1 MQPEIDQARL
11 DAETRVGLL
20 LDVSRSVHGTL
31 DLDEVLERLLCAAG
45 HVVAFDAGGIFVLR
59 DGLVHGRAASAGPL
73 IAGFARRGYDL
84 RPRGRD
90 AVLNQGVGITGY
102 AIRSGEV
109 VRVADVR
116 TDERYFEGRARTRSE
131 IAVPIS
137 RGGRVIGALN
147 LESDRLDA
155 FADADAET
163 LGFFAEA
170 AGIAI
175 ENAVLHERLLEGER
189 FESQM
194 RIAQEVQSRLLP
206 TDPPAVPGYE
216 LAGRCIPT
224 LRIGGDYY
232 DAISGSDGR
241 LTLVVA
247 DVAGKGVA
255 AALVMAAFRALLR
268 SRLETGG
275 SLAEVVTDVNRA
287 LPESLAGV
295 VFVTAF
301 VARLDPASGTLT
313 YVNAGHNPPFVVRD
327 PAGGGAPEWL
337 EQGGPLLGVFPAAR
351 FTEAATTLTPGDLL
365 VLYTD
370 GVVECGDPARTDF
383 GAERLATVAA
393 RLRERTAP
401 EVIREIVLLTREF
414 SGAVEYD
421 DDFTIVAL
429 RRDPT
434 GRALSPRA

>member
-1 MQPEIDQARL
+1 MQPDIDRPRL
-11 DAETRVGLL
+11 DDETRVGLL

-31 DLDEVLERLLCAAG
+31 DLDEVLERLLCVAG

-59 DGLVHGRAASAGPL
+59 EGFASAPGVAPGAK
-73 IAGFARRGYDL
+73 IAGFARRGYDGGA
-84 RPRGRD
+84 RARD
-90 AVLNQGVGITGY
+90 PVLYGGGGITGH
-102 AIRSGEV
+102 AIQSGEV

-116 TDERYFEGRARTRSE
+116 TDPRYVEGRVRTRSE
-131 IAVPIS
+131 VAVPIS
-137 RGGRVIGALN
+137 RDGHVIGALN

-155 FADADAET
+155 FDAADAAT

-175 ENAVLHERLLEGER
+175 ENAVLHERLLAGER

-194 RIAQEVQSRLLP
+194 RLAQEVQARLLP
-206 TDPPAVPGYE
+206 TDPPVVPGYE

-232 DAISGSDGR
+232 DAIEGHDGS
-241 LTLVVA
+241 LTVVVA

-268 SRLETGG
+268 SRLEAGG
-275 SLAEVVTDVNRA
+275 SLGAVVADVNRT

-301 VARLDPASGTLT
+301 VARLDPARGTLA
-313 YVNAGHNPPFVVRD
+313 YVNAGHNPPFIVRES
-327 PAGGGAPEWL
+327 AGTGEPTEWL
-337 EQGGPLLGVFPAAR
+337 ERGGPLLGVFPGAHY
-351 FTEAATTLTPGDLL
+351 EEGVTTLAPGDLL
-365 VLYTD
+365 LLYTD
-370 GVVECGDPARTDF
+370 GVVECGDPARSDF

-393 RLRERTAP
+393 RLRERTAAD
-401 EVIREIVLLTREF
+401 VIREIVLLTREF

-429 RRDPT
+429 RR
-434 GRALSPRA
+434 PRP

>member
-1 MQPEIDQARL
+1 MQPDLDSSRL
-11 DAETRVGLL
+11 DSATRVGLL

-31 DLDEVLERLLCAAG
+31 ELDEVLERLLCAAG

-59 DGLVHGRAASAGPL
+59 DGLVIDRGVPAGPM
-73 IAGFARRGYDL
+73 IASFARRGYDPI
-84 RPRGRD
+84 PRARD
-90 AVLNQGVGITGY
+90 PVLNHGGGITGH
-102 AIRSGEV
+102 AILQGEV
-109 VRVADVR
+109 VRAPDVR
-116 TDERYFEGRARTRSE
+116 ADARYVEARARTCSE
-131 IAVPIS
+131 IAVPIV
-137 RGGRVIGALN
+137 RAGRVIGALN
-147 LESDRLDA
+147 LESDRVDA
-155 FADADAET
+155 FADTDVDT

-175 ENAVLHERLLEGER
+175 ENAVLHERLLAGER

-194 RIAQEVQSRLLP
+194 RLAQEVQSRLLP
-206 TDPPAVPGYE
+206 TEPPVVPGYD

-232 DAISGSDGR
+232 DAIPSSDGR

-268 SRLETGG
+268 SRLDGG
-275 SLAEVVTDVNRA
+275 GTLAEVVADVNRA
-287 LPESLAGV
+287 LPDSLAGI

-301 VARLDPASGTLT
+301 VARLDPASGTVA

-327 PAGGGAPEWL
+327 PAGSISGSATEWL
-337 EQGGPLLGVFPAAR
+337 ERGGPLLGVFPAAHYEEGVTR
-351 FTEAATTLTPGDLL
+351 LAPGELL

-370 GVVECGDPARTDF
+370 GVVECADPARSDF
-383 GAERLATVAA
+383 GAERLASVAG

-401 EVIREIVLLTREF
+401 QLIRDIVLLTREF

-429 RRDPT
+429 RRE
-434 GRALSPRA
+434 

>member
-1 MQPEIDQARL
+1 MEL
-11 DAETRVGLL
+11 TRRT
-20 LDVSRSVHGTL
+20 SAPRQTSP
-31 DLDEVLERLLCAAG
+31 G
-45 HVVAFDAGGIFVLR
+45 H
-59 DGLVHGRAASAGPL
+59 LVK
-73 IAGFARRGYDL
+73 
-84 RPRGRD
+84 
-90 AVLNQGVGITGY
+90 
-102 AIRSGEV
+102 
-109 VRVADVR
+109 
-116 TDERYFEGRARTRSE
+116 
-131 IAVPIS
+131 
-137 RGGRVIGALN
+137 

-155 FADADAET
+155 FVDADVET

-175 ENAVLHERLLEGER
+175 ENAILHERLLAGER

-194 RIAQEVQSRLLP
+194 RLAQEVQSRLLP
-206 TDPPAVPGYE
+206 KEPPVIPGYG

-232 DAISGSDGR
+232 DAIPSSNGR

-268 SRLETGG
+268 SRLDAGG
-275 SLAEVVTDVNRA
+275 TLAEVVGAVNRA

-301 VARLDPASGTLT
+301 IARLDPASGTLE
-313 YVNAGHNPPFVVRD
+313 YVNAGHNPPFVVRE
-327 PAGGGAPEWL
+327 PA
-337 EQGGPLLGVFPAAR
+337 GPLLGVFAAAHYEVGV
-351 FTEAATTLTPGDLL
+351 TPLGPGDLL

-370 GVVECGDPARTDF
+370 GVVECADPARSDF

-393 RLRERTAP
+393 RLRERSAS
-401 EVIREIVLLTREF
+401 EVIKDIVRLTREF

-429 RRDPT
+429 RRDHGPT
-434 GRALSPRA
+434 